1 MLAVVEAQ
9 SGASAPPAEE
19 AYASLGR
26 LRKQFSDYRTLK
38 AAEVDEQREARL
50 YYHGSQWTKAQIEE
64 LKKRK
69 QPVVTTPNF
78 ARKINGF
85 VGLVERLRQDPKAYP
100 RTPKEDAGAE
110 LSTAALRYALDQ
122 QQWDAKSP
130 VVSLNGAVDAIG
142 GIEIGLEEGD
152 SGAPGDHDVSIEAV
166 EPDTFFY
173 DPRSFKHDFSDARF
187 MGVSKW
193 LDLDDAKDKFPDQAD
208 QLDAF
213 ADSYGS
219 EFAIDSDRETKWFNS
234 EQKQVLIVEHWYRRG
249 NKWLW
254 CFFTGTLMLDQGR
267 SPFRDEKGRD
277 ECRFIMWRSF
287 VDQDGD
293 SYSFHRYMKSLVDEI
308 NQRRS
313 KALHLLAMRRIKM
326 TKGAVDDVELL
337 RREAVRPDGV
347 IEYNTGFELDFEDA
361 KNLADMRGQ
370 VEMLQ
375 QAEAA
380 LENFGPNPA
389 LVGQG
394 VEAKSGKAIQL
405 LQQAG
410 IAELGPFIIAYR
422 GWKIRVYR
430 AIWNAIRTYWTA
442 ERWIRV
448 TDQEGNEQ
456 QVAINARTDPETG
469 QFTIDGATGEPIIF
483 NQLGALD
490 VDIIIDEGPD
500 SITMMADALETLQ
513 GAMANGTAVPAEA
526 IYELLPIP
534 DSLKKKLIGFSQQA
548 QQPNPV
554 QQQQIMLQLQEM
566 AAKVREI
573 ESRTLLNE
581 AKARETL
588 TPEQPSAPDAGPTDA
603 ETIDTLASAEQ
614 KRSAA
619 ILNIAKAEETRVKTA
634 LAPQEMAQRA
644 AADRARAQ
652 QMSQRTAARQ

>member
-9 SGASAPPAEE
+9 TGASALPAEE
-19 AYASLGR
+19 AYASLER
-26 LRKQFSDYRTLK
+26 LRKQFNDYRTLK
-38 AAEVDEQREARL
+38 AAEIDEQREARL

-130 VVSLNGAVDAIG
+130 IISLNGAVDAIG
-142 GIEIGLEEGD
+142 GIELGLEEGD
-152 SGAPGDHDVSIEAV
+152 SGEPTDRDISIEAV

-193 LDLDDAKDKFPDQAD
+193 LDLDDAKDRFPEQAD
-208 QLDAF
+208 QLDSF

-219 EFAIDSDRETKWFNS
+219 EFAIESDRETKWFNS
-234 EQKQVLIVEHWYRRG
+234 EQKQVLVVEHWYRRG
-249 NKWLW
+249 SKWLW
-254 CFFTGTLMLDQGR
+254 CYFTGTLMLEQGR

-326 TKGAVDDVELL
+326 EKGAVDDVEAL
-337 RREAVRPDGV
+337 RREAIRPDGV
-347 IEYNTGFELDFEDA
+347 IEFAHGFELEFEDA

-370 VEMLQ
+370 LEMLQ
-375 QAEAA
+375 QAEQA

-430 AIWNAIRTYWTA
+430 AIWNAIRMYWTA

-456 QVAINARTDPETG
+456 PVAVNARTDPQSG
-469 QFTIDGATGEPIIF
+469 QFQIDGATGEPIIF
-483 NQLGALD
+483 NKLGALD

-500 SITMMADALETLQ
+500 SITMMADALDTLQ
-513 GAMANGTAVPAEA
+513 GAMANGTAVPAEV
-526 IYELLPIP
+526 IYELLPVP
-534 DSLKKKLIGFSQQA
+534 DSMKRKLIGISQQA
-548 QQPNPV
+548 KQPPPGAQEGLQIQLAQGAANVEKTKSETAKNMAQAQQA
-554 QQQQIMLQLQEM
+554 M
-566 AAKVREI
+566 
-573 ESRTLLNE
+573 
-581 AKARETL
+581 
-588 TPEQPSAPDAGPTDA
+588 TPEQPAQGQPGPTDA

-614 KRSAA
+614 KRSASV
-619 ILNIAKAEETRVKTA
+619 LNLARAEETRVKTA
-634 LAPQEMAQRA
+634 LAPQAMAQKAAADQQRA
-644 AADRARAQ
+644 AQ
-652 QMSQRTAARQ
+652 LRQGGVA